1 MLYKCSIVCLVPYEP
16 FPEEMCTQCQW
27 LQCCVVN
34 GCYGKVT
41 LSVLCCEWSLQEH
54 VPTTDDMAENMDD
67 VDDRSGSS
75 QHFLGANLGDVH
87 V

>member
-1 MLYKCSIVCLVPYEP
+1 MY
-16 FPEEMCTQCQW
+16 
-27 LQCCVVN
+27 
-34 GCYGKVT
+34 T
-41 LSVLCCEWSLQEH
+41 LSVFTVLCCEWLLQEH
-54 VPTTDDMAENMDD
+54 VPTTDDMAENVDD